1 MASSAAFT
9 AAFAAAIAATF
20 ATVSTVMSAALTA
33 TSQLFDKLLDL
44 FLGSLPVL
52 NHVSFEVQ
60 GFPSQRVVG
69 VDGHAVI
76 LDLHHLSHE
85 VMAFGIIHRDDGT
98 LEDMLVVELAV
109 DGENITLQLV
119 STLWNILPE
128 GFGWLK
134 DEVKLRPLLQIDEVL
149 LKGIEGDTISGDE
162 LEGVLR
168 AGLFLQRLFSIG
180 DGVQLVC
187 N

>member
-1 MASSAAFT
+1 MAVPAASFVVAT
-9 AAFAAAIAATF
+9 AIAAAFA
-20 ATVSTVMSAALTA
+20 TVVSVMSAALTA
-33 TSQLFDKLLDL
+33 ACQHLDELLD
-44 FLGSLPVL
+44 FFFGSLPVL
-52 NHVSFEVQ
+52 DHVSFEVQ
-60 GFPSQRVVG
+60 GFACQRVVG

-119 STLWNILPE
+119 DAFGDIFPE